1 MSNKPDQ
8 TMNGRLAGKVCIVVG
23 AGSVGEGWGNGK
35 ATSVLFAREGA
46 VLHLVDRNASALEE
60 TLELVRAEGGLA
72 TSSVADVES
81 AEAPARLVADC
92 VAAHGR
98 VDVLHH
104 NVGIAVPGGVMTV
117 GLADWDR
124 AFRVNLTS
132 VLLAARA
139 AAPHMAAQGAGS
151 IIATSS
157 ISGLRVTSG
166 LSFVSYP
173 SSKAALNHLVR
184 AMAVELAKDGIRCNL
199 VVPGFIHTPMVEH
212 AVLASQQDPQG
223 TLTDYLQRRLERIPL
238 GRWGEAWDVAKAA
251 LFLASDDSRYITGLE
266 MVVDGGASL
275 LTG

>member
-1 MSNKPDQ
+1 
-8 TMNGRLAGKVCIVVG
+8 MNGRLAGKVCIVVG
-23 AGSVGEGWGNGK
+23 AGSVSEGWGNGK

-60 TLELVRAEGGLA
+60 TLELVRAEGGSA

-81 AEAPARLVADC
+81 AQAPARLVADC

-139 AAPHMAAQGAGS
+139 AAPHMAAQGGGS
-151 IIATSS
+151 IVATSS

-212 AVLASQQDPQG
+212 SVLASQQDPQG